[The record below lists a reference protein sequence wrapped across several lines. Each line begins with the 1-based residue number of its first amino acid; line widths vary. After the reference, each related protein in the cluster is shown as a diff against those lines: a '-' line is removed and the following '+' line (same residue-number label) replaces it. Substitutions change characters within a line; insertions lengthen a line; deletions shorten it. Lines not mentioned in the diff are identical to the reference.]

1 MYYTLQED
9 QHLNCLSAFDP
20 KGHTQ
25 TVETILDHK
34 IKKES
39 VSRAHDTLFYAYN
52 KCCKNKMKYYRSQSM
67 WHCRKSCIRIL

>member
-34 IKKES
+34 IKKNLCQE
-39 VSRAHDTLFYAYN
+39 HMIHFF
-52 KCCKNKMKYYRSQSM
+52 M
-67 WHCRKSCIRIL
+67 RIINVARIK